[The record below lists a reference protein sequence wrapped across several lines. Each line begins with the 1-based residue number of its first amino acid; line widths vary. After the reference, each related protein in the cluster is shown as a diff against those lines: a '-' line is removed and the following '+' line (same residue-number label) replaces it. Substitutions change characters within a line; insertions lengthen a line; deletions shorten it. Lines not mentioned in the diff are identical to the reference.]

1 MASRQRL
8 SPAGGAAILAL
19 TTAFWGSSFVVI
31 KQISPGMP
39 ASVICVARF
48 AIAAIALSP
57 FVRRDRKVWRYGIEL
72 SAWLFAGYA
81 TQAVALRYT
90 SVNRCAFITATYV
103 VFVPLLAAFFGHRV
117 RPIVWAAAAVALG
130 GCGLLC
136 GEGGGP
142 NAGDLWSLG
151 TAITWSVYIFRMEAI
166 AVRFQPLP
174 LAVSQLIPVALF
186 SGIWST
192 GTLQHPITFHWPAL
206 IYLGLA
212 ATAATTWLQ
221 AVAQQVVPSP
231 QAAVIFTLEPV
242 FASIFGYIMLGERLT
257 IRGIIGAALII
268 AAAIAGQAQGITR
281 KQFENTEISTS

>member
-1 MASRQRL
+1 MAARRL

-31 KQISPGMP
+31 KQISAGMP
-39 ASVICVARF
+39 ASAICMARF
-48 AIAAIALSP
+48 VIAAIALSP
-57 FVRRDRKVWRYGIEL
+57 FIRFDRKVWRYGIEL
-72 SAWLFAGYA
+72 STWLFAGYA

-90 SVNRCAFITATYV
+90 TVNRCAFITATYV

-117 RPIVWAAAAVALG
+117 RGIVWAAAAIALG
-130 GCGLLC
+130 GCGLMC

-142 NAGDLWSLG
+142 NIGDLWSLG
-151 TAITWSVYIFRMEAI
+151 TAITWSVYIFRIEAI
-166 AVRFQPLP
+166 AIRFQPLP
-174 LAVSQLIPVALF
+174 LAISQLVPVALF
-186 SGIWST
+186 ST
-192 GTLQHPITFHWPAL
+192 GWFAASPAHVTALHWPAL

-242 FASIFGYIMLGERLT
+242 FAVFFGYLMLGERLA
-257 IRGIIGAALII
+257 IRGIIGAAMII
-268 AAAIAGQAQGITR
+268 AAAT
-281 KQFENTEISTS
+281 ISQMPANPANEPEKSAS